1 MTNPT
6 NKNTIND
13 LREIRFDQ
21 IRALN
26 DKNNT
31 PDIPRAKAIA
41 DISQVMI
48 NSVKSEIDFYKMTG
62 QKISSSFLPDQPE
75 EDIFL
80 EKQTNKALKE
90 KPIKPESTT
99 TRTIIPTPTGY
110 IHKSSCS
117 K

>member
-1 MTNPT
+1 MTNTT

-13 LREIRFDQ
+13 LREILFEQ

-26 DKNNT
+26 DKDKT

-48 NSVKSEIDFYKMTG
+48 NSVKSEIDFYKITG

-75 EDIFL
+75 EDITL
-80 EKQTNKALKE
+80 EKQMNKALENNPSKTR
-90 KPIKPESTT
+90 ST